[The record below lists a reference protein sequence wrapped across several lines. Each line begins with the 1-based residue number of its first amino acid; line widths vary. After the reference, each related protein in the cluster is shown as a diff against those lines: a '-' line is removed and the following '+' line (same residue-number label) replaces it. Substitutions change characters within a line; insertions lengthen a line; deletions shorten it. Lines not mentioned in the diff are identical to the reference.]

1 MSIDTQ
7 KDLHLDRI
15 ICEYLEMPGLT
26 LSLDQ
31 ARRLWMLDREG
42 TRLILSE
49 LVELGFL
56 RLTSDGLFVR
66 AVARP

>member
-15 ICEYLEMPGLT
+15 ISEYLEMPGLT
-26 LSLDQ
+26 LSVDQ
-31 ARRLWMLDREG
+31 ARRLWMLDREE
-42 TRLILSE
+42 TRLILNE

-66 AVARP
+66 AVPRP

>member
-15 ICEYLEMPGLT
+15 ISEYLEMPGLT
-26 LSLDQ
+26 LSVDQ
-31 ARRLWMLDREG
+31 ARRLWMLDREE

-66 AVARP
+66 AVPSP

>member
-15 ICEYLEMPGLT
+15 ISEYLEMPGLT
-26 LSLDQ
+26 LSVDQ
-31 ARRLWMLDREG
+31 ARRLWMLDREE

-66 AVARP
+66 AVPRP

>member
-7 KDLHLDRI
+7 KDLLLDRI

-31 ARRLWMLDREG
+31 ARRLWTLEREE
-42 TRLILSE
+42 TRSILSE
-49 LVELGFL
+49 LVESGFL
-56 RLTSDGLFVR
+56 RLTRQGLFVR

>member
-15 ICEYLEMPGLT
+15 VSEYLEMPGLT
-26 LSLDQ
+26 LSVDQ
-31 ARRLWMLDREG
+31 ARRLWMLDREE

-66 AVARP
+66 AVPRP